1 MLYLILTTILGYTL
15 VVPILYM
22 RTVGWGDG
30 GENGSNLPNESGK
43 GGIFPLWPERVVD
56 ARYLYLTGI
65 HILLFVSWTS
75 C

>member
-1 MLYLILTTILGYTL
+1 
-15 VVPILYM
+15 M
-22 RTVGWGDG
+22 RTVGWGDWG
-30 GENGSNLPNESGK
+30 VENGSNLPNESGK